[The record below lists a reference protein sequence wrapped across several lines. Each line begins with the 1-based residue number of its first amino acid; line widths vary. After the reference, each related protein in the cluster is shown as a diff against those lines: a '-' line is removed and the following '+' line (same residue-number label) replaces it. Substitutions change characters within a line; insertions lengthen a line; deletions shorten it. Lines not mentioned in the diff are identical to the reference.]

1 MKYIK
6 TYEAVAKPEVDE
18 NTIRVEKPSRGW
30 YIDFY
35 FDEKYRLIYID
46 NKWHIKMPDWYQFYV
61 NLKTIKSWVDF
72 YFRGEE
78 GVLVYKILEKEAE
91 KYNL

>member
-6 TYEAVAKPEVDE
+6 TYEAIKPEVDE

-35 FDEKYRLIYID
+35 FDEKGRLIYID
-46 NKWHIKMPDWYQFYV
+46 NKWDINMPDWYQFYV
-61 NLKTIKSWVDF
+61 NLKTIKSWVD
-72 YFRGEE
+72 YFFREEE
-78 GVLVYKILEKEAE
+78 GVIIYKILERDAE